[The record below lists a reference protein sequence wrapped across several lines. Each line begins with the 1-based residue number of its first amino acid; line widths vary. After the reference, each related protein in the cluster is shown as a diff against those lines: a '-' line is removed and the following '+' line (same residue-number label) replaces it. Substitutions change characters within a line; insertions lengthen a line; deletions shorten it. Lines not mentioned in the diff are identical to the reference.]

1 MKADIRGFDVDPQL
15 QALGLQLA
23 NVAVRNTAGAVADRV
38 TAAKARRKNEE
49 TIAELEEIVSGLIA
63 DKSELVR
70 IAQAFEEELV
80 AQRIADDDVE
90 YITTNI
96 LPVLTKL
103 AESQADVEEVQ
114 EFLEIVQPIL
124 KPETLTVLQLLGFN
138 FRRAVGEPLTQLLRS
153 LILAQAP
160 SGPEAGEEL
169 QKLSLQREVAYLELA
184 RDPEAFERL
193 RELQ

>member
-1 MKADIRGFDVDPQL
+1 MDPQL

-23 NVAVRNTAGAVADRV
+23 EVAVRNTAGAVADRV

-70 IAQAFEEELV
+70 IARAFEEELV
-80 AQRIADDDVE
+80 AQRIADEDVT
-90 YITTNI
+90 YITANI

-103 AESQADVEEVQ
+103 AESQAGDADEVQ
-114 EFLEIVQPIL
+114 EFLGIVQPIL

-138 FRRAVGEPLTQLLRS
+138 FRRAIGEPLTQLLRNS
-153 LILAQAP
+153 ILAQSP
-160 SGPEAGEEL
+160 STPEAAEEL
-169 QKLSLQREVAYLELA
+169 QRLSLQREVAYLEIA
-184 RDPEAFERL
+184 QDSEAFQRL